1 MRPFSLTFCFLRLQD
16 SHAWAVRCLLSGST
30 LGRVMATIQSCHTDS
45 AVILLKA
52 WLVLA
57 VALDLDVESLLLLGE
72 SLGAWTPSGHCG
84 SLGCCGYCIL
94 YCIRRSEAAFEM
106 SSIG

>member
-30 LGRVMATIQSCHTDS
+30 LGRVMATIQSSHADPT
-45 AVILLKA
+45 VILLEA

-57 VALDLDVESLLLLGE
+57 VALELDVESLLLPGE
-72 SLGAWTPSGHCG
+72 SLGSVGRLLDTVVRWVAAGTVSCTVSAG
-84 SLGCCGYCIL
+84 LRL
-94 YCIRRSEAAFEM
+94 RSR
-106 SSIG
+106 

>member
-1 MRPFSLTFCFLRLQD
+1 M
-16 SHAWAVRCLLSGST
+16 
-30 LGRVMATIQSCHTDS
+30 GRVMATIQSCHTDS

-72 SLGAWTPSGHCG
+72 SLGTVGRLLDTVVRWLAAGTVSCPVSAG
-84 SLGCCGYCIL
+84 LRL
-94 YCIRRSEAAFEM
+94 RSR
-106 SSIG
+106 